1 MHVARQA
8 RTEKSRFIVLQA
20 VVVIATLQEA
30 WDHSRDIT
38 VMMTAIAAA
47 VVQTTL
53 SLTTTKTTVG
63 SSKQR
68 RDRNS
73 REHGRVQHKVGEM
86 RVISASFSC
95 LMGKKRRG
103 RNTCPF
109 SAADTRSHFLSI

>member
-1 MHVARQA
+1 M
-8 RTEKSRFIVLQA
+8 LQA

-63 SSKQR
+63 SS
-68 RDRNS
+68 
-73 REHGRVQHKVGEM
+73 
-86 RVISASFSC
+86 SAGTETAENMAEC
-95 LMGKKRRG
+95 NIRLER
-103 RNTCPF
+103 
-109 SAADTRSHFLSI
+109 